1 MKRILIRLA
10 FVFVWMVVKQ
20 AFSLPRLFSTD
31 TAPSRGTQDMSRLEV
46 LTDMLTLTKAQ
57 QDQVK
62 AIFDDE
68 EGSSRTLVN
77 QLNKSCDALMAA
89 EKAGADNPSID
100 SLAARVTSIFGRLL
114 AADAR
119 AESEV
124 YFLLSDEQRQ
134 KLDQLPQLLAVPSA
148 PILPHGPVPAMS
160 STRQL
165 VTGYGVK

>member
-1 MKRILIRLA
+1 MRTGFMKRILIKLF
-10 FVFVWMVVKQ
+10 FVFVWMVMKQ
-20 AFSLPRLFSTD
+20 AFSLPQRPSTE
-31 TAPSRGTQDMSRLEV
+31 TAPSRSAQELNRLGV
-46 LTDMLTLTKAQ
+46 LTHMLTLNKDQ

-68 EGSSRTLVN
+68 EVSSRVLLK
-77 QLNKSCDALMAA
+77 QLKESCDALKAA

-100 SLAARVTSIFGRLL
+100 TLAAEVASISGRLL

-124 YFLLSDEQRQ
+124 YALLSGEQRQ
-134 KLDQLPQLLAVPSA
+134 KLDQLPQLLALPSA

-160 STRQL
+160 STR
-165 VTGYGVK
+165 GSS

>member
-1 MKRILIRLA
+1 MRAGFMMQILIKLV

-20 AFSLPRLFSTD
+20 AFSLPQLSFTE
-31 TAPSRGTQDMSRLEV
+31 TAPSRGTQEMSRLGV
-46 LTDMLTLTKAQ
+46 LTDILTLSRDQ

-68 EGSSRTLVN
+68 EVSSRVLLK
-77 QLNKSCDALMAA
+77 QLKESCDALKAA
-89 EKAGADNPSID
+89 EKAGADNPRID
-100 SLAARVTSIFGRLL
+100 TLAAEVASISGRLL

-124 YFLLSDEQRQ
+124 YALLSSGQRQ
-134 KLDQLPQLLAVPSA
+134 KLDQLPQLLALPSA

-160 STRQL
+160 STR
-165 VTGYGVK
+165 GSS

>member
-1 MKRILIRLA
+1 MKAGFMKRILIKLF
-10 FVFVWMVVKQ
+10 FVFVWMVMKQ
-20 AFSLPRLFSTD
+20 AFSLPQPPSME
-31 TAPSRGTQDMSRLEV
+31 TAPSRVTQEMSRLGV
-46 LTDMLTLTKAQ
+46 LTHILTLNKDQ

-68 EGSSRTLVN
+68 EVSSRALLK
-77 QLNKSCDALMAA
+77 QLKESSDALKAA

-100 SLAARVTSIFGRLL
+100 TLAAEVASISGRLL

-124 YFLLSDEQRQ
+124 YALLSGEQRQ

-148 PILPHGPVPAMS
+148 PILPHGPVPALS
-160 STRQL
+160 STR
-165 VTGYGVK
+165 GSS